1 MPTRDQLDEAV
12 AAGVIGRAEAD
23 RLADFLARREAGAA
37 WIGPP
42 EDAETIRF
50 VRGFHDIFLTIG
62 VVLLLTGIGYTVAIF
77 AGALSGL
84 AVAVAALALAF
95 YFTQRRRLTLPSI
108 ALSIAFA
115 LAVGYLAAAFLTGLV
130 VAGAP
135 DRLPPPG
142 VSADRLSMLF
152 FAGAATLASFAYYLY
167 FRLPFTVGQTAVAV
181 TAAAWFLIA
190 VLAPDRV
197 EAWTTPL
204 FLVIGVATFML
215 AMRYDLRDPAR
226 QTRLSDV
233 AFWLHLAAAPMIVNS
248 AMGFVWTTDRASLGL
263 GDAFSTIVLIAALAI
278 VAVIIDRRALL
289 VAGLIYFGVALSV
302 IINRTGMDEAAVTAL
317 TVLGLGAALLLL
329 GVGWRR
335 TRHAVVSQLVPG
347 ALARRLPTAEP
358 EHA

>member
-23 RLADFLARREAGAA
+23 RLAHFLAQRDSGTRWAD
-37 WIGPP
+37 PP
-42 EDAETIRF
+42 QDAETIRF
-50 VRGFHDIFLTIG
+50 VRGFHDIFLTVGI
-62 VVLLLTGIGYTVAIF
+62 VLLLTGIGYTVAIF

-115 LAVGYLAAAFLTGLV
+115 LAVGYLAAAFLSGLAIAAV
-130 VAGAP
+130 P

-142 VSADRLSMLF
+142 VSADSLSMLF
-152 FAGAATLASFAYYLY
+152 FASAAALASFAYYLY
-167 FRLPFTVGQTAVAV
+167 FRLPFTLGQTAVAV

-190 VLAPDRV
+190 IIAPDRV

-204 FLVIGVATFML
+204 FLVLGVGTFLL
-215 AMRYDLRDPAR
+215 AMRYDLSDPAR

-248 AMGFVWTTDRASLGL
+248 AIGFVWTADRANLGL
-263 GDAFSTIVLIAALAI
+263 GDALATVALIGVLAI
-278 VAVIIDRRALL
+278 VALIIDRRAIL
-289 VAGLIYFGVALSV
+289 VAGLAYFGAALFV
-302 IINRTGMDEAAVTAL
+302 IINRTGIDEASVTAL

-335 TRHAVVSQLVPG
+335 SRHAVVSQFVPG
-347 ALARRLPTAEP
+347 ALARRLPTVEP